1 MAKRKTLLRTI
12 AVLLLALV
20 STAVLASAEV
30 KQYLL
35 VTENSGTETSF
46 ALSESPVITLDG
58 GMLTV
63 ESASQTISVAIAE
76 VKDYKFV
83 TKEDIP
89 TAVDKV
95 EAKAVL
101 SLAEGKA
108 CVTGLAPG
116 AKVGVYT
123 VDGVSVA
130 TAKAGADGTATV
142 DLGALGNG
150 RVYIL
155 RTPSATY
162 KVFNK

>member
-63 ESASQTISVAIAE
+63 ESASQTLSVAIAD
-76 VKDYKFV
+76 VADYKFV

-89 TAVDKV
+89 TAVDKL

-101 SLAEGKA
+101 SLTEGKA
-108 CVTGLAPG
+108 SVTGLAPG
-116 AKVGVYT
+116 ASVGVYT
-123 VDGVSVA
+123 ADGVCVVS
-130 TAKAGADGTATV
+130 AKAGTDGSVTV
-142 DLGALGNG
+142 DLRALGNG

-155 RTPSATY
+155 RTPSVTY

>member
-20 STAVLASAEV
+20 STAVLANAEV

-63 ESASQTISVAIAE
+63 ESASQTLSVAIAD
-76 VKDYKFV
+76 VADYKFV

-89 TAVDKV
+89 MT
-95 EAKAVL
+95 
-101 SLAEGKA
+101 S
-108 CVTGLAPG
+108 
-116 AKVGVYT
+116 
-123 VDGVSVA
+123 S
-130 TAKAGADGTATV
+130 
-142 DLGALGNG
+142 
-150 RVYIL
+150 RL
-155 RTPSATY
+155 RPC
-162 KVFNK
+162 